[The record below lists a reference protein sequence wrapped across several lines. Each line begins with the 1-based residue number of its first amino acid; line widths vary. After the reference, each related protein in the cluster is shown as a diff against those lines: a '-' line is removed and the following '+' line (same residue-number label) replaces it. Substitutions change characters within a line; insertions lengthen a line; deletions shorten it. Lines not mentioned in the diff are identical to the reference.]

1 MKLSDFNFDL
11 PEELIARFPS
21 KERDRS
27 RLMVVEK
34 KTGNISHHNFSDIK
48 ELLDKDDFLVL
59 NNTKVIQA
67 RIFGNIGNGKVE
79 ILIVKEVEKQI
90 AEVFAK
96 PARKLD
102 VGKTVSFDNGIKAVV
117 LERRERGRRIL
128 KFNCETEEVYKI
140 GFAPLPPY
148 IKRKREEADKYREF
162 DLKRYQTLYSKNPGS
177 IAAPT
182 AGLHFSKKLL
192 DRISKDHEV
201 FGITLDV
208 GYATFQKIEVEN
220 IQDHRMGVE
229 SIRIDNKTAE
239 NIIIRK
245 KAGKKLV
252 AVGTTSV
259 RSLETFASL
268 EETEESFE
276 SKLFIYPGFEF
287 KLTDR
292 LITNFH
298 LPLSSLF
305 ILVSSFAGA
314 GLMKEAYN
322 VAIKEK
328 YNFFSYG
335 DAMFIK

>member
-1 MKLSDFNFDL
+1 MKLSDFNFNL
-11 PEELIARFPS
+11 PEDRIARFPS
-21 KERDRS
+21 EERDKS
-27 RLMVVEK
+27 RLMLVEK

-48 ELLDKDDFLVL
+48 ELLEKDDFLVL

-67 RIFGNIGNGKVE
+67 RLFGNIGNGKVE
-79 ILIVKEVEKQI
+79 ILIVKEIKKQV
-90 AEVFAK
+90 AEVFSM
-96 PARKLD
+96 PARKLV
-102 VGKTVSFDNGIKAVV
+102 VGKTVSFDNGIEAVV
-117 LERRERGRRIL
+117 LGTGERGRRIL
-128 KFNCETEEVYKI
+128 RFNCEIEEVYKI

-148 IKRKREEADKYREF
+148 IKRKRDEAGKYKKF
-162 DLKRYQTLYSKNPGS
+162 DLTRYQTLFSKNPGS

-182 AGLHFSKKLL
+182 AGLHFSEKLL
-192 DRISKDHEV
+192 DKISKSHEV
-201 FGITLDV
+201 FEITLDV

-220 IQDHRMGVE
+220 ILDHRMGVE
-229 SIRIDNKTAE
+229 SIRIE
-239 NIIIRK
+239 YNIAGNIMDRK

-259 RSLETFASL
+259 RSLETFAIL
-268 EETEESFE
+268 KETKESFE

-287 KLTDR
+287 KLTDK

-305 ILVSSFAGA
+305 ILVSSFAGT
-314 GLMKEAYN
+314 GLMKEAYSK
-322 VAIKEK
+322 AIEEK